1 MAKGRPVSYANAAR
15 DEVDGVAVYL
25 RWGQRHCHVRHTLAR
40 TQKGSVLWHAVHV
53 VRAYCNVVS

>member
-53 VRAYCNVVS
+53 LRS